1 MTKTELKRFDA
12 VLKAKAAELK
22 SAIRNREAIAIETNS
37 DLMDQIQ
44 HATEREL
51 ALDRLERESN
61 IAREVRAA
69 LSRIQA
75 NTFGVCLDCE
85 TEIGLKRLVAVPWTR
100 SCIVRQEAADRAW
113 KTTRRETAGQCLL
126 THEGTI

>member
-12 VLKAKAAELK
+12 VLRAKATELK
-22 SAIRNREAIAIETNS
+22 NAIRNREAIAIETNS

-44 HATEREL
+44 HASEREF
-51 ALDRLERESN
+51 ALGKLERESN
-61 IAREVRAA
+61 VMREVRAA

-100 SCIVRQEAADRAW
+100 SCIVCQEAADGNRNQPGE
-113 KTTRRETAGQCLL
+113 RLL
-126 THEGTI
+126 VHAA

>member
-1 MTKTELKRFDA
+1 MTTTELKRFDN
-12 VLKAKAAELK
+12 VLRTKATELK
-22 SAIRNREAIAIETNS
+22 NAIRNREAIAIETNS

-51 ALDRLERESN
+51 ALDRLQRESN

-69 LSRIQA
+69 LSRIQN

-85 TEIGLKRLVAVPWTR
+85 TEIGLKRLTAVPWTR
-100 SCIVRQEAADRAW
+100 SCIVCQEAADCAW
-113 KTTRRETAGQCLL
+113 KQPGEKQLVNAA
-126 THEGTI
+126 

>member
-12 VLKAKAAELK
+12 VLRAKATELK
-22 SAIRNREAIAIETNS
+22 NAIRNREAIAIETNS

-44 HATEREL
+44 HASEREF
-51 ALDRLERESN
+51 ALGKLERESN
-61 IAREVRAA
+61 VIREVRAA
-69 LSRIQA
+69 LSRIQT

-100 SCIVRQEAADRAW
+100 SCIVCQEAADRTW
-113 KTTRRETAGQCLL
+113 KQPGEKQLVHAA
-126 THEGTI
+126 